1 MADYIGLCRS
11 NYVRPKNRDEFVAF
25 LKTFVGIRI
34 VEKDDRVGFCNDD
47 SGLPFRNCDD
57 DERNMID
64 CSEEIGAMLEDDEVM
79 VVMEIGNEKLRYL
92 NGYAW
97 AMHSSGRSINVSIDE
112 IYELASLDFQVDIK
126 SITECSY

>member
-1 MADYIGLCRS
+1 MANCISLCRS

-25 LKTFVGIRI
+25 LETFVGTHIF
-34 VEKDDRVGFCNDD
+34 EKDGRVGFHSEDGEVPQRDSEGDD
-47 SGLPFRNCDD
+47 RTL
-57 DERNMID
+57 ID

-92 NGYAW
+92 FGYAW
-97 AMHSSGRSINVSIDE
+97 AIHSSGRSINVSIDE

-126 SITECSY
+126 SITKCSY